1 MLAKYWPRRLH
12 YSWVILVIT
21 FLTMLVAAGMR
32 SMPGIMMMPLEKAFG
47 WSDASISL
55 SMSLNLIVYGLS
67 GPFTA
72 ALMQRLGIGRVI
84 LTALLVVAVTCG
96 LSLIMTAVWQLDLL
110 WGLGLG
116 VATGA
121 LSTILGAIVADR
133 WFVKNR
139 SLVVGL
145 LSASNSTG
153 NLIFLPLLAQVVTSN
168 GWRAVAIVT
177 GGVALVIAP
186 FVLFFFRDRPQD
198 LDMRAYGAD
207 PEVPDPAPAEQVNPF
222 IAPLKGLAQ
231 AVRKR
236 DFWLVGG
243 SFFICGFSTYGLI
256 GTHLIPAEMDHGMP
270 EVLAASTLAVMG
282 LFDLIGTTVSGWLTD
297 RIDARLLLFWY
308 YGLRGISLLMLP
320 LALNSSYFVL
330 LVFAVFYGLDWI
342 ATVPPTVRLS
352 GNILGHENV
361 GIVFAWIIAA
371 HQFGGSAAAA
381 IAGLSRTY
389 LGSYTLAFVSSGLL
403 CMVASGMSISV
414 GRQFRSSSKIKAMR
428 AIREEVLTQ
437 S

>member
-1 MLAKYWPRRLH
+1 MFAKYWRLRLH

-84 LTALLVVAVTCG
+84 LTALVVVAVTCG

-121 LSTILGAIVADR
+121 LSTILGAIVAER

-168 GWRAVAIVT
+168 GWRAVAMVT
-177 GGVALVIAP
+177 GGVALGIVP
-186 FVLFFFRDRPQD
+186 FVLLFFRDQPQD
-198 LDMRAYGAD
+198 LSLRAYGAD
-207 PEVPDPAPAEQVNPF
+207 PEVPDVAPVKQANPF
-222 IAPLKGLAQ
+222 IAPIKGLVQ
-231 AVRKR
+231 AARKR

-270 EVLAASTLAVMG
+270 EVLAASTLAIMG

-297 RIDARLLLFWY
+297 RVDARLLLFWY
-308 YGLRGISLLMLP
+308 YGLRGISLLFLP

-352 GNILGHENV
+352 GNILGRENV

-414 GRQFRSSSKIKAMR
+414 GRRFRPTSKFKAL
-428 AIREEVLTQ
+428 REEVLAQ